1 MKKKALGGGEL
12 SVEEKQLIERLR
24 QRPKMMARVHS
35 ILEIARNE
43 GELKTADEVEELL
56 VEELRKLGNT
66 AMGDW
71 AAEAQ
76 ERISGELHNQ
86 EPGLRSRKKKR

>member
-1 MKKKALGGGEL
+1 MKKKVLGIGEL
-12 SVEEKQLIERLR
+12 SPEEKQLIERLR
-24 QRPKMMARVHS
+24 QRPKMMARVES

-43 GELKTADEVEELL
+43 GELKSADEVEELL

-76 ERISGELHNQ
+76 EWISGELHNQ

>member
-1 MKKKALGGGEL
+1 MKQKEEGGGEL
-12 SVEEKQLIERLR
+12 SLQEKQLIERLR
-24 QRPKMMARVHS
+24 QRPKMMARVEN

-56 VEELRKLGNT
+56 VEALRKLGNT

-71 AAEAQ
+71 AVEAQ
-76 ERISGELHNQ
+76 ERISGELHRQ